1 MKKKLIAVLLAVA
14 AVGMALSG
22 CDKTGPCPSTDETL
36 SGKATNGGKVL
47 NIRCWNDEFQNR
59 FRAYSTDY
67 VKTLDNGDDLLR
79 DGTVVRWNIVANDNN
94 GYQIALDAALLEQ
107 ENAKADD
114 KIDVFLAEAD
124 YILKYIAT
132 DWALDVVKDIGLTDK
147 DLADMYQYTKDIA
160 TYEGVLKG
168 VSWQATPGLF
178 AYRRDI
184 AREVLG
190 TDDPAELQK
199 KLSDWDKFSEV
210 AEQMHEKE
218 YRMLSGYDDSYRT
231 FSNNTSQ
238 PWVIDGKVHIDPM
251 IKNWVDQ
258 TKEFADKGYIGNNQL
273 WKPGWT
279 ADQAVGANVF
289 GFFYSTWGI
298 NFTLQQNYVDENGVT
313 KNGDWA
319 VVEGP
324 ASYYWGGT
332 WIIPCAGTD
341 NQKQIL
347 RMLQD
352 ICCSTTIAER
362 FTRDTL
368 DYTNNKTAMH
378 NIATDEEYGSDFLG
392 GQNHIALF
400 ESAAEKISMKNMSP
414 YDQGCNE
421 QFQTAMRDYFSG
433 EKSYEEALE
442 NFKQAIKTLYADL
455 EFAF

>member
-1 MKKKLIAVLLAVA
+1 MKKKLIAALLVA
-14 AVGMALSG
+14 ATVGMALTG
-22 CDKTGPCPSTDETL
+22 CSQPTECPTSSDSL
-36 SGKATNGGKVL
+36 SGKATNGGTVL
-47 NIRCWNDEFQNR
+47 NIRCWNDEFQRR

-107 ENAKADD
+107 DNAKAED

-124 YILKYIAT
+124 YILKYTAS
-132 DWALDVVKDIGLTDK
+132 DYALDVVKDIGLTQK
-147 DLADMYQYTKDIA
+147 DLGDMYQYTKDIA
-160 TYEGVLKG
+160 SYNGALKG
-168 VSWQATPGLF
+168 VSWQAAPGLF

-184 AREVLG
+184 ALDVLG
-190 TDDPAELQK
+190 TDDPVEVQK
-199 KLSDWDKFSEV
+199 KMSDWDKFEDV
-210 AEQMHEKE
+210 AAQMYAKN

-238 PWVIDGKVHIDPM
+238 PWVVDGVVKIDPM
-251 IKNWVDQ
+251 IKRWVDQ
-258 TKEFADKGYIGNNQL
+258 TKEFADAGYIGNNQL

-298 NFTLQQNYVDENGVT
+298 NFTLQGNYAENGVT

-319 VVEGP
+319 VIEGP

-332 WIIPCAGTD
+332 WIIPCKGTD

-347 RMLQD
+347 RMIQD

-378 NIATDEEYGSDFLG
+378 KIATDEEYGSEFLG

-400 ESAAEKISMKNMSP
+400 ELAAAKISMKNMTA

-421 QFQTAMRDYFSG
+421 QFQNAMRDYFAG
-433 EKSYEEALE
+433 TKTYEEALQ
-442 NFKQAIKTLYADL
+442 NFKQQLKTLYADL
-455 EFAF
+455 QFDF